1 MSLIPFSLFDDD
13 DFFSTALRAFPGA
26 SSRAVAQSGGNQS
39 QGAWT
44 RGVPV
49 DISET
54 LTEFELKAD
63 IPGVNKEDIKL
74 TVNGDV
80 LSLSVEKSAG
90 KEEDKEEN
98 GVKYHRLERSS
109 TFARR
114 SIRMPESA
122 DLSKI
127 SARYQDGVLRLNVH
141 KHDDKTPKQRQI
153 AIE

>member
-39 QGAWT
+39 VYT

-54 LTEFELKAD
+54 PTEFELKAD

-80 LSLSVEKSAG
+80 LSLSVEKTAG

-98 GVKYHRLERSS
+98 GIKYHRVERSS

-127 SARYQDGVLRLNVH
+127 AARYQDGVLQLNVH
-141 KHDDKTPKQRQI
+141 KHEDKTPKQRQI